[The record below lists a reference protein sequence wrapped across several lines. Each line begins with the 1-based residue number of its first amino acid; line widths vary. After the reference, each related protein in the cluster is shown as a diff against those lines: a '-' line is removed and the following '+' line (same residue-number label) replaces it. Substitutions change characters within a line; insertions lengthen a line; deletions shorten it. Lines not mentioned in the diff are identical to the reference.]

1 MKRFFPTAFYRHL
14 TLTFCLIIFAI
25 KAIGQTSVLDS
36 LENELQLHT
45 KEETFDIKSVQS
57 LLQKYGHESEVLI
70 G

>member
-1 MKRFFPTAFYRHL
+1 MKRFFLSAFYRYL

-45 KEETFDIKSVQS
+45 KEDTFDIKSVQS